1 MTRVSRRTLLLGVSS
16 LVASRSTRG
25 GPIEDD
31 DLELSTLRLEH
42 EALLAIPRAT
52 APVPLVVLLHGL
64 AETLDAHVGARA
76 WVDRYG
82 LADGVKRLRHAPLA
96 RRSARDDWG
105 DSIRALNTS
114 LRNTP
119 FRGLAFVCPHV
130 PRMGIREV
138 DAYARWIDG
147 ALVPRA
153 RAEAG
158 ERIGVTP
165 AFIGGCSYGGWVSL
179 EVFLRAPDRFGGW
192 AGVQTAIG
200 QASVADD
207 AERLSLAAR
216 RRPLLIETSTLDPF
230 HDAGVALA
238 NGLWARGIP
247 CDLSVMPGPHDQP
260 WLQESGTPSLLAW
273 LDGASRGE

>member
-1 MTRVSRRTLLLGVSS
+1 MLGVST
-16 LVASRSTRG
+16 LVASRPSRG
-25 GPIEDD
+25 RPIEEGE
-31 DLELSTLRLEH
+31 LELSTLRLEH
-42 EALLAIPRAT
+42 EALLALPRAT

-64 AETLDAHVGARA
+64 AETMDAHVGARA

-82 LADGVKRLRHAPLA
+82 LADGVRRLRHAPLA
-96 RRSARDDWG
+96 RLSARDDWG

-114 LRNTP
+114 LGNAP

-130 PRMGIREV
+130 PRMVVREL
-138 DAYARWIDG
+138 DAYARWIDDV
-147 ALVPRA
+147 LVPRA

-158 ERIGVTP
+158 ERIGVAR

-207 AERLSLAAR
+207 AERLSLAAQ
-216 RRPLLIETSTLDPF
+216 RRPLFIETSRLDPF

-238 NGLWARGIP
+238 NGLWARGTP
-247 CDLSVMPGPHDQP
+247 CDLSVLPGPHDQP
-260 WLQESGTPSLLAW
+260 WLQESGTTSLLAW